1 MHLVVERRHVTL
13 EEEGAEAHCSLGGT
27 VRLNQV
33 VLDWF
38 EDMLEESDRPSFRED
53 LYMDAFLLQD
63 KLMISSLPDTGGIS
77 RDLVVSSNA
86 AK

>member
-13 EEEGAEAHCSLGGT
+13 EEEGAGAHCSLGGT

-38 EDMLEESDRPSFRED
+38 EDMLEESNRLSFRED
-53 LYMDAFLLQD
+53 L
-63 KLMISSLPDTGGIS
+63 
-77 RDLVVSSNA
+77 
-86 AK
+86 